1 MLVTPGVAFVW
12 HLAGRRSKMY
22 RFRFPIVVA
31 AVLTGAGLAGTPA
44 ALAAVVAGPGAAAV
58 GGPGWAS
65 SVPFTN
71 QVASSSAAGGGYPVP
86 PGQTFPNPGT
96 CRAGR
101 LDSNH
106 SESLIA
112 GKTGAQGL
120 GGNPM
125 VFLWHYYKCYGL
137 Y

>member
-58 GGPGWAS
+58 GGSGWS
-65 SVPFTN
+65 SSGSFTN
-71 QVASSSAAGGGYPVP
+71 QGGSSPAAGGGYPGPAGPTVP
-86 PGQTFPNPGT
+86 SAGNG
-96 CRAGR
+96 RAR
-101 LDSNH
+101 
-106 SESLIA
+106 A
-112 GKTGAQGL
+112 
-120 GGNPM
+120 
-125 VFLWHYYKCYGL
+125 
-137 Y
+137 